1 MKLVFASKAKQSR
14 KIATWHVNPQVSR
27 FRVFYLSTFSIMN
40 TAAIIFS
47 IVILLILFRAFMLK
61 ARANRL
67 DSPAFRA
74 LPKDA
79 ALAVLKDRLLNS
91 PTEGNLQNLVT
102 FAAELG
108 QSIDA
113 NDYRPLLQEQI
124 KLSDR
129 PDALA
134 EDNELFAKEAAF
146 LDSITPPEI
155 ESAAIAKNEG
165 KTEEYI
171 TLSLQ
176 AIERFYSDEKI
187 ESTLETLIPVY
198 PKASEIL
205 EGYRK
210 LKDARDK
217 SLADEESLKKLR
229 EMRNAWEESL
239 RF

>member
-1 MKLVFASKAKQSR
+1 MELVFASKAKQSR

-27 FRVFYLSTFSIMN
+27 FRVFYLSTFLIMN

-47 IVILLILFRAFMLK
+47 IVIALILFRVFMLK

-79 ALAVLKDRLLNS
+79 ALAVLKDRLLNN
-91 PTEGNLQNLVT
+91 PTESNLQNLVA

-108 QSIDA
+108 QTIDA

-165 KTEEYI
+165 KINEYI
-171 TLSLQ
+171 ELSLQ

-187 ESTLETLIPVY
+187 EETLTALIPDFA
-198 PKASEIL
+198 KAEEL
-205 EGYRK
+205 
-210 LKDARDK
+210 LKSYQELKKARDE
-217 SLADEESLKKLR
+217 SLADEESLKILR
-229 EMRNAWEESL
+229 EKRDTWQASL
-239 RF
+239 HL

>member
-1 MKLVFASKAKQSR
+1 
-14 KIATWHVNPQVSR
+14 
-27 FRVFYLSTFSIMN
+27 MN

-47 IVILLILFRAFMLK
+47 IVIALILFRVFMLK

-67 DSPAFRA
+67 DNPAFRT

-91 PTEGNLQNLVT
+91 PTESNLQNLVA

-108 QSIDA
+108 QTIDA

-129 PDALA
+129 PDALV
-134 EDNELFAKEAAF
+134 EDNELFTKEAAF

-165 KTEEYI
+165 KTNEYI
-171 TLSLQ
+171 ELSLQ

-187 ESTLETLIPVY
+187 EETLTTLIPDFQ
-198 PKASEIL
+198 KAEEL
-205 EGYRK
+205 
-210 LKDARDK
+210 LKSYQELKKARDE
-217 SLADEESLKKLR
+217 SLADEESLKILR
-229 EMRNAWEESL
+229 EKRDTWQASL
-239 RF
+239 HL